1 MAKRYVLG
9 PAGARK
15 LRALFNG
22 RGESGSVRGAGA
34 GLTFED
40 DFAPPFTVRWAASL
54 ARGESSEGAG
64 DGTDGEWIIWLP
76 PGGDLFIIDGEADD
90 ISADLDPAEGDYP
103 EGWFK
108 LGDILDRDEGGTLYL
123 DPSIAGFTDTP
134 GNGTIKICD
143 AAVDADGARTVKQ
156 FVTSA
161 IILGG
166 EDEDTITTADEKSIS
181 RKYAGQAVMLESN
194 IVQIKGFG
202 RFKPDPE
209 HRPTQIR
216 GAYEA
221 ATNLEVGGDYSEVA
235 FLVRTGNTDSPDA
248 NALGYRKI
256 RISGASSNGCYAIN
270 SQGKLINQYFIRGGV
285 VETTNFADGLGEYSG
300 KIVALKIAATP
311 GGSVA
316 LAAYDS
322 IGALTAASQD
332 PDYTVTPL
340 YWLESDGKVKVDFR
354 NAPRVQTVEVP

>member
-1 MAKRYVLG
+1 MSKYVLG
-9 PAGARK
+9 ESAARK
-15 LRALFNG
+15 LREIFASPDGLSRRAADAG
-22 RGESGSVRGAGA
+22 GAR
-34 GLTFED
+34 LTLED
-40 DFAPPFTVRWAASL
+40 GFAPPFTVQWAASL

-64 DGTDGEWIIWLP
+64 DQTSGEWIIWLP
-76 PGGDLFIIDGEADD
+76 PGDLLIIDGEADD
-90 ISADLDPAEGDYP
+90 ITADLDPAEGDYP

-108 LGDILDRDEGGTLYL
+108 LGDNLDRDEGGALYL
-123 DPSIAGFTDTP
+123 DPSSGGFTDTP
-134 GNGTIKICD
+134 GSKTIKICD
-143 AAVDADGARTVKQ
+143 AAVDADTGARTVKQ
-156 FVTSA
+156 YVTSA

-166 EDEDTITTADEKSIS
+166 EDTITTADEKSIS

-209 HRPTQIR
+209 HFPTQIR
-216 GAYEA
+216 GTYEA

-235 FLVRTGNTDSPDA
+235 FLVRTGNSDTVDG
-248 NALGYRKI
+248 NTLGFRKI

-285 VETTNFADGLGEYSG
+285 VETTNFTDGLGEYSG

-354 NAPRVQTVEVP
+354 NAPRTQNVEVL

>member
-1 MAKRYVLG
+1 M
-9 PAGARK
+9 PAHTLTDNAVRK
-15 LRALFNG
+15 LRRALAD
-22 RGESGSVRGAGA
+22 RPGSTGGGAGGGVPVSYNRYA
-34 GLTFED
+34 
-40 DFAPPFTVRWAASL
+40 APFTVRWAASL
-54 ARGESSEGAG
+54 AQGESSEGAG
-64 DGTDGEWIIWLP
+64 DATSGEWIIWLP
-76 PGGDLFIIDGEADD
+76 PGDLLIIDGDADD
-90 ISADLDPAEGDYP
+90 ITADLDPAEGDYP

-123 DPSIAGFTDTP
+123 DPSSGGFTDTP
-134 GNGTIKICD
+134 GSKTIKICD
-143 AAVDADGARTVKQ
+143 AAVDADTGTRTVKQ
-156 FVTSA
+156 YVTSA

-166 EDEDTITTADEKSIS
+166 EDTDTITTADEKSIS

-209 HRPTQIR
+209 HFPTQIR
-216 GAYEA
+216 GTYEA

-235 FLVRTGNTDSPDA
+235 FIVRTGNSDTVDG

-285 VETTNFADGLGEYSG
+285 VETTNFTDGLGEYSG

-311 GGSVA
+311 GGSVS

-332 PDYTVTPL
+332 PDYIVTPL

-354 NAPRVQTVEVP
+354 NAPRAQTVEIL

>member
-9 PAGARK
+9 PNAARK
-15 LRALFNG
+15 VAELIRGSGEVSRRQGATHALAFD
-22 RGESGSVRGAGA
+22 SGFVAPYTVQWAQSV
-34 GLTFED
+34 D
-40 DFAPPFTVRWAASL
+40 
-54 ARGESSEGAG
+54 
-64 DGTDGEWIIWLP
+64 DGEGSWIIWLP

-123 DPSIAGFTDTP
+123 DPPSGGFTDTP
-134 GNGTIKICD
+134 GSETIKICA
-143 AAVDADGARTVKQ
+143 AAVDADTGARSVQQ

-221 ATNLEVGGDYSEVA
+221 ATNLEVGGDYTEVA

-285 VETTNFADGLGEYSG
+285 VETTNFTDGLGEYSG

-332 PDYTVTPL
+332 PDYIVTPL

-354 NAPRVQTVEVP
+354 NAPRAQTVEIL